1 MKSQELLKILAQ
13 KITPDEWYRIEHGD
27 PSLIISSFNR
37 KVLISMHT
45 AINAQISNFDIDIK
59 TVQKLTNAIESYL
72 QIHMADKIDGH
83 KWIIISSIYLTF
95 FQKLPMHPQQAVPWI
110 THLTP
115 SNEVEYIC
123 PIKDTKTGSICSYCV
138 CKSAS

>member
-1 MKSQELLKILAQ
+1 
-13 KITPDEWYRIEHGD
+13 
-27 PSLIISSFNR
+27 
-37 KVLISMHT
+37 MHT

-110 THLTP
+110 TRLTP